1 MRIRP
6 QTAPLSTYTPTL
18 SLAIQRR
25 ITGQGRQHHPWKAE
39 GERGSKSSGPGRWG
53 CSFEGVP
60 LPFSPPHHFPVMAQ
74 SEATSHRNSHRQGE
88 KWMCAS
94 ALNGDANLARGPP
107 PWQGKKRFSNWLL
120 FLGMVFTQVLLLC
133 RDYFP
138 FLPQVCMSMGG
149 PVMLSFEGKEK
160 GNKHYRCPIHPERFT
175 VSSTGDEC
183 HANII
188 IAPLSPPVPIS
199 PKSRREAG

>member
-107 PWQGKKRFSNWLL
+107 LGRERRGSATGSFSLAW
-120 FLGMVFTQVLLLC
+120 F
-133 RDYFP
+133 
-138 FLPQVCMSMGG
+138 
-149 PVMLSFEGKEK
+149 
-160 GNKHYRCPIHPERFT
+160 
-175 VSSTGDEC
+175 
-183 HANII
+183 
-188 IAPLSPPVPIS
+188 S
-199 PKSRREAG
+199 PKSSFSAEITSLFSLRCVCPWEALSCSALKAKRKETSITDAQFIQRDSL